1 MVIALTAGKYVSW
14 GVVSIS
20 LTNLLVIIGMIALF
34 VLALVIP
41 FPRDRERPDDGGDA

>member
-1 MVIALTAGKYVSW
+1 MVTVLAAGKYVSW

-20 LTNLLVIIGMIALF
+20 LTNLLVVLGMIVLF

-41 FPRDRERPDDGGDA
+41 FPGDHAGPSDGGDS